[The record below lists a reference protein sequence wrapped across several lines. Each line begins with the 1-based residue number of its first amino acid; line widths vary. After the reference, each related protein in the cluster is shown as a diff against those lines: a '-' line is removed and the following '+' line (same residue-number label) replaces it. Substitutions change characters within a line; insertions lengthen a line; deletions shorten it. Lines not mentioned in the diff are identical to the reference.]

1 MINPSTLEFLSELR
15 ENNYRE
21 WFHSQKPRY
30 EAAKTNV
37 LDTAGQMLDGIR
49 QFDPSLGFPDLRKCI
64 YRIARDTRFS
74 VNKEPYKTNM
84 GVVFSPSGTTHG
96 DCHAITCT

>member
-49 QFDPSLGFPDLRKCI
+49 QFDP
-64 YRIARDTRFS
+64 
-74 VNKEPYKTNM
+74 
-84 GVVFSPSGTTHG
+84 
-96 DCHAITCT
+96 

>member
-84 GVVFSPSGTTHG
+84 GVVFSPAAPRTAT
-96 DCHAITCT
+96 CHAITCT

>member
-37 LDTAGQMLDGIR
+37 LDTAGQMLDG
-49 QFDPSLGFPDLRKCI
+49 STLRWVSPTC
-64 YRIARDTRFS
+64 ANASTALHGTR
-74 VNKEPYKTNM
+74 
-84 GVVFSPSGTTHG
+84 VFQ
-96 DCHAITCT
+96 

>member
-49 QFDPSLGFPDLRKCI
+49 QFDPSLGFPTCANASTALHG
-64 YRIARDTRFS
+64 TR
-74 VNKEPYKTNM
+74 
-84 GVVFSPSGTTHG
+84 VFQ
-96 DCHAITCT
+96 

>member
-49 QFDPSLGFPDLRKCI
+49 QFDPSLGFPRPAQMHLPHCTGH
-64 YRIARDTRFS
+64 AFFS
-74 VNKEPYKTNM
+74 
-84 GVVFSPSGTTHG
+84 
-96 DCHAITCT
+96 